1 MKVFF
6 MTEDSVI
13 LTAHQ
18 PVYLPWLG
26 LFHKIALADK
36 FVYFDDVQYQTRDWN
51 NRNRIKTHQGEIWLS
66 VPVFSKQHFQ
76 TKLKDIRINNE
87 TPWRRKHFDSIVHAY
102 KKAPYFDQ
110 YIGMLEDIYK
120 KEWER
125 LSDLN
130 EYMLKQFLKVLGID
144 IEFSKLSD
152 YSFHSTKSDLVLD
165 MCKGMKAALYI
176 FGVQGKNYADVAAF
190 EKEGIRVYFQDY
202 QHPQYPQLHGG
213 PFLPGMSVID
223 LLFNCGEKSLD
234 IIKLGNC
241 TREELMKKHFS
252 HA

>member
-1 MKVFF
+1 
-6 MTEDSVI
+6 MTEDVVI

-51 NRNRIKTHQGEIWLS
+51 NRNKIKTNQGEIWLS
-66 VPVFSKQHFQ
+66 VPVFSKGHFQ
-76 TKLKDIRINNE
+76 TKLKDVRINNE
-87 TPWRRKHFDSIVHAY
+87 TTWRRKHFDSIFYAY

-110 YIGMLEDIYK
+110 YIGVLKEIYTR
-120 KEWER
+120 EWEK

-144 IEFSKLSD
+144 IPFFKLSD
-152 YSFHSTKSDLVLD
+152 YNFESTKSDLVLD
-165 MCKGMKAALYI
+165 MCNEMKADLYI
-176 FGVQGKNYADVAAF
+176 FGTQGKNYADVEAF
-190 EKEGIRVYFQDY
+190 KKAGIQIYFQDY
-202 QHPQYPQLHGG
+202 QHPQYLQLHGT
-213 PFLPGMSVID
+213 PFLPYMSVVD

-234 IIKLGNC
+234 IIKSGNY
-241 TREELMKKHFS
+241 TREELVKEYFS
-252 HA
+252 HV